1 MTQNL
6 SLFKPMF
13 RYFLRDQTFRFAI
26 LHTMMLTLPN
36 RTLPHLFVV
45 PNKSTKNWDIDN
57 ANRPFE
63 SANHIQ
69 NDPWC
74 MLSIAFRYDARR
86 GSKYQKA
93 SILQIADVYRLL
105 NCYVL
110 WKKLFLI
117 GKSTHLN
124 HLWNIEKTCILS

>member
-6 SLFKPMF
+6 SL
-13 RYFLRDQTFRFAI
+13 LNQCSAI
-26 LHTMMLTLPN
+26 FCATKHFGLPYYDDVDVSE

-69 NDPWC
+69 NDV
-74 MLSIAFRYDARR
+74 
-86 GSKYQKA
+86 
-93 SILQIADVYRLL
+93 ILDV
-105 NCYVL
+105 C
-110 WKKLFLI
+110 
-117 GKSTHLN
+117 
-124 HLWNIEKTCILS
+124 